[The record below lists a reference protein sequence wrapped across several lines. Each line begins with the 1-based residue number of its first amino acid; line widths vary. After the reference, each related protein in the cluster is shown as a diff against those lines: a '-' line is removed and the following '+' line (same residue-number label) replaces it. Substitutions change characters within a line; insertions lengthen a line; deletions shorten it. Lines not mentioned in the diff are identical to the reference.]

1 LDTSGVINPGVKHV
15 VKVGFNGIDWYT
27 IGTLSERDNY
37 VPENGLKGNSLDMR
51 YDYGKFYASKS
62 FYDNAKQRR
71 VLWGWISEADAQE
84 DDVAR
89 GWSGLQAVPRSV
101 WLDRNGKQL
110 VQWPVEEI
118 EKLRENEVK
127 FSNKELEG
135 GSLFEVEGITA
146 SQADVKISFKLSN
159 LEEAEEL
166 DPSWTDP
173 QLLCSEMGVSSKG
186 KYGPFGLLAL
196 ASDDLTEQTAIFFRV
211 FSSHGKYV
219 VLMCSDQR
227 RSSIS
232 NNVEKTT
239 YGTFVD
245 IDPKHE
251 EISLRSL
258 IDHSIIES
266 FGAEGKSCITARVYP
281 RLAINKDAHLYV
293 FNYGSESVMISD
305 LNAWSMK
312 NAHMIVDETLSS
324 AA

>member
-1 LDTSGVINPGVKHV
+1 
-15 VKVGFNGIDWYT
+15 
-27 IGTLSERDNY
+27 
-37 VPENGLKGNSLDMR
+37 
-51 YDYGKFYASKS
+51 
-62 FYDNAKQRR
+62 

-281 RLAINKDAHLYV
+281 RLAINKDAHLYA
-293 FNYGSESVMISD
+293 FNYGSESVMISE